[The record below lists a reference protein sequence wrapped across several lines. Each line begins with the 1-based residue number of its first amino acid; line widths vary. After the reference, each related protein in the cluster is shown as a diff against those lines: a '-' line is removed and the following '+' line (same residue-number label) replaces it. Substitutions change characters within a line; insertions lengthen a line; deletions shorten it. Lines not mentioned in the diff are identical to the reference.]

1 MTTTPEREQEIRA
14 ALKRC
19 SSETVNAA
27 LQFPQTHSAE
37 DLAII
42 IHGVLQRD
50 LPDTH
55 GDALEKATDAT
66 RLIDDLGMDSFGMM
80 EVVMTAEEVFGITI
94 PNQELR
100 DITTLGALRTYLLSK
115 VKGLHEADAEAAPA
129 DFQPA

>member
-1 MTTTPEREQEIRA
+1 MTTTSEREQEIRA

-19 SSETVNAA
+19 SSETVSAA
-27 LQFPQTHSAE
+27 LRFPDTHGAE

-42 IHGVLQRD
+42 IHGVLLRD

-55 GDALEKATDAT
+55 GQALETATDST

-115 VKGLHEADAEAAPA
+115 VKGTHEADAVAAAA
-129 DFQPA
+129 DLQPT